1 MAATAQSFGR
11 EAFEFIEHLDCLSSP
26 AAVGISA
33 AALAGQFG
41 FEWFVFMGLAPH
53 PGQSFDDL
61 VYAGRFPPGFRELYA
76 SRDYG
81 RYDPLVHRAISSS
94 GPFEWHWTEHGE
106 DDGPR
111 ASEVMRNFI
120 DFGISGGF
128 ITPIHGPGGYEA
140 GVALAG
146 ARPDLPGPYKPALH
160 LMMLYA
166 FDRIR
171 QITQQ
176 KIEERP
182 PLTSREREVLAWSAQ
197 GKSAWEIGEILSVAK
212 RTVDEHAQSAMRK
225 LGATTR
231 THAVAIALRN
241 RLFEV

>member
-1 MAATAQSFGR
+1 MAETAQSFGR
-11 EAFEFIEHLDCLSSP
+11 EAFEFVEHLDALSSP
-26 AAVGISA
+26 AAVGGSA
-33 AALAGQFG
+33 AEAADKFG
-41 FEWFVFMGLAPH
+41 FEWFVFMGLAPQ

-61 VYAGRFPPGFRELYA
+61 VYAGRFPPGFRELYG
-76 SRDYG
+76 SRSYG
-81 RYDPLVHRAISSS
+81 RVDPLVHRAIGAP
-94 GPFEWHWTEHGE
+94 GPFEWHWTEYGE
-106 DDGPR
+106 DDGPQ
-111 ASEVMRNFI
+111 ASKVMRNYI

-146 ARPDLPGPYKPALH
+146 ARPELPAPCKAALH

-171 QITQQ
+171 LLTQP
-176 KIEERP
+176 KVEEKP

-197 GKSAWEIGEILSVAK
+197 GKSAWEIGEILCVAK
-212 RTVDEHAQSAMRK
+212 RTVDEHAQTAMRK

-231 THAVAIALRN
+231 TQAVAIALRN

>member
-1 MAATAQSFGR
+1 MAATAQNFGR
-11 EAFEFIEHLDCLSSP
+11 EAFEFIEHLDALSSP
-26 AAVGISA
+26 NAVGNSSA
-33 AALAGQFG
+33 ALTSQFG
-41 FEWFVFMGLAPH
+41 FEWFVFMGLSPQ
-53 PGQSFDDL
+53 PGQNFDDL

-76 SRDYG
+76 NRGYG
-81 RYDPLVHRAISSS
+81 RFDPLVHRAISAP
-94 GPFEWHWTEHGE
+94 GPFEWHWTEYGE
-106 DDGPR
+106 NNGPR
-111 ASEVMRNFI
+111 AGEVMRNFI

-146 ARPDLPGPYKPALH
+146 ARPELPAPYKPALH
-160 LMMLYA
+160 LMTLYA

-171 QITQQ
+171 QLTQPKVDETPQ
-176 KIEERP
+176 
-182 PLTSREREVLAWSAQ
+182 LTAREREVLAWSAQ

-225 LGATTR
+225 LGATSR